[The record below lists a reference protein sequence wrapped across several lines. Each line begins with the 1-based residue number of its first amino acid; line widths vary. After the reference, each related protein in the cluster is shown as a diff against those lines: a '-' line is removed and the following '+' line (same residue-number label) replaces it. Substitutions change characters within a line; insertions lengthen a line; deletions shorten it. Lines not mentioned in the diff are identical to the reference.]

1 MSFKFL
7 VSLCENGGMR
17 CDSEILVFLGVN
29 PLSILWQM
37 VCISIRKRI
46 GVVWTIRSTSFQ
58 LIARLLD
65 FEEKWETKFQCEVQ
79 AWVEGL

>member
-17 CDSEILVFLGVN
+17 CDYELLVFLGVKHSC
-29 PLSILWQM
+29 LLWKM
-37 VCISIRKRI
+37 VCISISKRI
-46 GVVWTIRSTSFQ
+46 GVVWTIKSTSFQ

-65 FEEKWETKFQCEVQ
+65 FEEK
-79 AWVEGL
+79 